1 MNVLKSLLLAT
12 GLLVLWSCDASK
24 TVAAGGGD
32 ETHSNID
39 IQGAVFTNR
48 SEPFAGIVVKLRGLG
63 IADTTDSRGAFRIQ
77 RTDTT
82 LATRSGT
89 VDTLDYLR
97 EGRIVHSE
105 AVASWTATMP
115 DLFLVQRDISGKL
128 TGAVGTVKTVEAIF
142 GTDRSDTLALE
153 WNPVLGSYSGF
164 AYAPWNGTG
173 TVTRYQVRIEVRD
186 SLRHLIGRTVDI
198 PFTSRAGDLDI
209 PTFSAGNAK
218 PYLKIVGK
226 DTASSREFLELRAVV
241 ADSFGQ
247 KVTLKW
253 LEAGSELRHRLVDSA
268 AGYIYYEKS
277 SDTVVHIPMPGGR
290 DSTYTIHCTATDE
303 DGIVVQD
310 SLVVHRR
317 FTVPQ
322 AQFTLNLD
330 GDSVRV
336 HMDASAVNKGRI
348 LERRVFLGYQNK
360 IEWQWVSQCSR
371 IDMIY
376 RLSNWG
382 WNERVDG
389 PPKSSG
395 GSSAVVVPDVCDAEG
410 WWTEI
415 SFIKRDSG
423 ILVSGRDSIFA
434 LPKRDSL
441 GRPFQFAVQLLD
453 EDGDTG
459 VWRSQTFA
467 RVAAPESLSISISSG
482 DSTKNVPNLVHIGW
496 HSGDSIATS
505 DQTAAGDTFSR
516 WEVSWKGENV
526 SYIDSIVIYPRSND
540 SAAFAIPYD
549 QKGGCATIRQHS
561 QLGVSKPVTMCMIQS
576 AIEVTGN
583 N

>member
-1 MNVLKSLLLAT
+1 MNFRNFLLLAT
-12 GLLVLWSCDASK
+12 GMLVLWSCDASK

-77 RTDTT
+77 RADTA
-82 LATRSGT
+82 LATKSGT

-128 TGAVGTVKTVEAIF
+128 TGAVGAVKTVEAIF

-173 TVTRYQVRIEVRD
+173 TVTHYQVRIEVRD
-186 SLRHLIGRTVDI
+186 SLRHLIGRSVDI

-209 PTFSAGNAK
+209 PTFQAGNAK
-218 PYLKIVGK
+218 PYLRIVGK
-226 DTASSREFLELRAVV
+226 DTATSRELLELRAVV

-247 KVTLKW
+247 KVTLRW
-253 LEAGSELRHRLVDSA
+253 REAGSELRHLVVDTVNGTRFFQTST
-268 AGYIYYEKS
+268 
-277 SDTVVHIPMPGGR
+277 DTVVRIAMPGGR
-290 DSTYTIHCTATDE
+290 DSTFTIHCTATDE
-303 DGIVVQD
+303 DGNIVQD

-317 FTVPQ
+317 YTIPF
-322 AQFTLNLD
+322 AQFTLSLN

-336 HMDASAVNKGRI
+336 HMDASTANKGR
-348 LERRVFLGYQNK
+348 LVERRLFLG
-360 IEWQWVSQCSR
+360 SQQVMGWTIISNCTGVDTLYLRSGWGDR
-371 IDMIY
+371 ILD
-376 RLSNWG
+376 RSSESVPAES
-382 WNERVDG
+382 ERKCWEPVFWRDY
-389 PPKSSG
+389 
-395 GSSAVVVPDVCDAEG
+395 
-410 WWTEI
+410 

-423 ILVSGRDSIFA
+423 ILVSGRDTTFVMPA
-434 LPKRDSL
+434 RDSL

-453 EDGDTG
+453 EDSQTG
-459 VWRSQTFA
+459 VWRSETFT
-467 RVAAPESLSISISSG
+467 RVAAPESLTLSISAG

-496 HSGDSIATS
+496 HPGDSISIADQAT
-505 DQTAAGDTFSR
+505 AGDAFSS
-516 WEVSWKGENV
+516 WEVSWKGDNV
-526 SYIDSIVIYPRSND
+526 SYTRSEMIIPRSND
-540 SAAFAIPYD
+540 SIAFPIPYD
-549 QKGGCATIRQHS
+549 QTGC
-561 QLGVSKPVTMCMIQS
+561 
-576 AIEVTGN
+576 
-583 N
+583 

>member
-1 MNVLKSLLLAT
+1 MNFRNFLLLAT
-12 GLLVLWSCDASK
+12 GMLVLWSCDASK

-63 IADTTDSRGAFRIQ
+63 IADTTDSRGAYRIQ
-77 RTDTT
+77 RADTA
-82 LATRSGT
+82 LATKSGT

-128 TGAVGTVKTVEAIF
+128 TGAVGAVKTVEAIF

-186 SLRHLIGRTVDI
+186 SLGHLSGRSVDI

-209 PTFSAGNAK
+209 PTFQAGNAK

-226 DTASSREFLELRAVV
+226 DTATSRELMELRAVV

-247 KVTLKW
+247 KVTLNW
-253 LEAGSELRHRLVDSA
+253 REAGSELRHLVVDTVN
-268 AGYIYYEKS
+268 GTRFFQTS
-277 SDTVVHIPMPGGR
+277 SDTIVRIAMPGGR
-290 DSTYTIHCTATDE
+290 YSTFTIHCTATDE

-317 FTVPQ
+317 YTTPF
-322 AQFTLNLD
+322 AQFTLKLD
-330 GDSVRV
+330 GDSVHL
-336 HMDASAVNKGRI
+336 HMDASAANKGR
-348 LERRVFLGYQNK
+348 LVQRRLFLGHQQVYKVFQSS
-360 IEWQWVSQCSR
+360 ICSG
-371 IDMIY
+371 IDTLY
-376 RLSNWG
+376 LRSNWG
-382 WNERVDG
+382 WVDRFEDR
-389 PPKSSG
+389 PSQA
-395 GSSAVVVPDVCDAEG
+395 SATSDPVAWRGCGEG
-410 WWTEI
+410 RSWTEYH
-415 SFIKRDSG
+415 FVKRDSG
-423 ILVSGRDSIFA
+423 ILVSGRDTTFVMPA
-434 LPKRDSL
+434 RDSL

-453 EDGDTG
+453 EDSQTG
-459 VWRSQTFA
+459 VWRSETFS
-467 RVAAPESLSISISSG
+467 RVAAPESLTLSISTG

-496 HSGDSIATS
+496 HPGDSIAIA
-505 DQTAAGDTFSR
+505 DQATAGDAFSS
-516 WEVSWKGENV
+516 WEVSWKGDNV
-526 SYIDSIVIYPRSND
+526 SYTRSEMIIPRSND
-540 SAAFAIPYD
+540 SIAFPIPYD
-549 QKGGCATIRQHS
+549 QTGGCATIRQRS
-561 QLGVSKPVTMCMIQS
+561 LLGFSKPVTICIAMTSNEIRQ
-576 AIEVTGN
+576 
-583 N
+583 